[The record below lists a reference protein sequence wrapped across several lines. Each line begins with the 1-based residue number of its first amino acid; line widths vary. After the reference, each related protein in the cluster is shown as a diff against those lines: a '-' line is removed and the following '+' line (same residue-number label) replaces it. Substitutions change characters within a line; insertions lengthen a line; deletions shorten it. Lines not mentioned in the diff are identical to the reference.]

1 MTGVNAPDGPLAGV
15 RVLDL
20 SIAATGP
27 YAATLL
33 ADQGAEVIKVERPG
47 FGDIGRYVGVAVGG
61 VSALFHS
68 CNRGKRSIA
77 VDPHTD
83 DGRAIVLE
91 REAPDELAL
100 ILQSTIHPTGAT
112 PEPA

>member
-1 MTGVNAPDGPLAGV
+1 MSEHTSPDGPLAGV

-33 ADQGAEVIKVERPG
+33 GDQGAEVIKVERPG
-47 FGDIGRYVGVAVGG
+47 FGDIGRYVGVSVGG

-68 CNRGKRSIA
+68 CNRGRRSCRKRRSVCSVTRRPMRI
-77 VDPHTD
+77 
-83 DGRAIVLE
+83 
-91 REAPDELAL
+91 
-100 ILQSTIHPTGAT
+100 
-112 PEPA
+112 